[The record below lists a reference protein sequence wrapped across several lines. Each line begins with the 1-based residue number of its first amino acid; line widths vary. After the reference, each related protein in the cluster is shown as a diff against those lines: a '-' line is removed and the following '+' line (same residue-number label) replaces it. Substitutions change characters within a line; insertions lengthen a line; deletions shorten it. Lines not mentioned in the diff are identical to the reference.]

1 MEHRHGCVVLR
12 NGKVISKGYNH
23 PRIRIINKNRLSC
36 STHAEMSAIL
46 SLKNKKANS
55 ILVIRINKDGQLCDS
70 KPCQYCFDYIFNSGI
85 QKIYYSNE
93 KGKIICIKT
102 KDIDIN
108 SLVIS
113 KCNKNII
120 NSR

>member
-55 ILVIRINKDGQLCDS
+55 ILVIRINKEGKLCDS
-70 KPCQYCFDYIFNSGI
+70 KPCQYCFNFILNSGI

-93 KGKIICIKT
+93 QGKIICIKT

-113 KCNKNII
+113 NCNKKII
-120 NSR
+120 NS

>member
-12 NGKVISKGYNH
+12 NGKVISTGFNY
-23 PRIRIINKNRLSC
+23 PRLRIINKTRLSC

-70 KPCQYCFDYIFNSGI
+70 KPCQYCFNFIENSGI
-85 QKIYYSNE
+85 KKIYYSNE
-93 KGKIICIKT
+93 YGNIVFIKT
-102 KDIDIN
+102 NKIN
-108 SLVIS
+108 IESLVIS
-113 KCNKNII
+113 KSNKNII
-120 NSR
+120 NSI